1 MDNRHTNNK
10 LVLFTLS
17 AIVFLASSSASAQ
30 QAKVYRIGVLLPGEA
45 WYEIIA
51 GLRDG
56 LTQLGLHEGKNFS
69 LLMRDWTGDAKTAE
83 ETARAFERER
93 VDLVYTT
100 STNGTIA
107 AKRSTSLPIVFC
119 AGTDP
124 VVVGLVDS
132 FAKPGGR
139 LTGVYNPATD
149 LTAKRL
155 ETLKE
160 IVPTIRRVITFYD
173 PRRATAIESSKLG
186 REAARKMGIQL
197 IERHVTSD
205 EELQNNVRTLKDGE
219 ADAYLAVSDPI
230 ASNQSQV
237 IIEAAITKRLP
248 TMFDFLLHVTKG
260 GLSSYT
266 VSLHEVGRLSAK
278 YVQRVLAGMK
288 PSELPVQGVDKI
300 ELVLNLKTAKQIG
313 LIIPPNVLA
322 RADRVIK

>member
-1 MDNRHTNNK
+1 
-10 LVLFTLS
+10 VFTLS

-100 STNGTIA
+100 STNSTIA
-107 AKRSTSLPIVFC
+107 AKRSTTSLPIVFC

-124 VVVGLVDS
+124 VALGLVNS

-139 LTGVYNPATD
+139 LSGVYNH
-149 LTAKRL
+149 
-155 ETLKE
+155 
-160 IVPTIRRVITFYD
+160 
-173 PRRATAIESSKLG
+173 PRRLTAIESSKLG

-248 TMFDFLLHVTKG
+248 TMFDFRLHVTKG
-260 GLSSYT
+260 GLSTYT

>member
-1 MDNRHTNNK
+1 M
-10 LVLFTLS
+10 
-17 AIVFLASSSASAQ
+17 FLASSSASAQ

-100 STNGTIA
+100 STNSTIA
-107 AKRSTSLPIVFC
+107 AKRSTTSLPIVFC

-124 VVVGLVDS
+124 VALGLVNS

-139 LTGVYNPATD
+139 LSGVYNH
-149 LTAKRL
+149 
-155 ETLKE
+155 
-160 IVPTIRRVITFYD
+160 
-173 PRRATAIESSKLG
+173 PRRLTAIESSKLG

-248 TMFDFLLHVTKG
+248 TMFDFRLHVTKG
-260 GLSSYT
+260 GLSTYT

>member
-1 MDNRHTNNK
+1 
-10 LVLFTLS
+10 
-17 AIVFLASSSASAQ
+17 
-30 QAKVYRIGVLLPGEA
+30 
-45 WYEIIA
+45 
-51 GLRDG
+51 
-56 LTQLGLHEGKNFS
+56 
-69 LLMRDWTGDAKTAE
+69 MRDWTGDAKTAE

-100 STNGTIA
+100 STNSTIA
-107 AKRSTSLPIVFC
+107 AKRSPRAYRSFSARVPTRLL
-119 AGTDP
+119 
-124 VVVGLVDS
+124 VGLVEQLRLS
-132 FAKPGGR
+132 QGGR
-139 LTGVYNPATD
+139 LTGVYNPGHGSHSKTFGN
-149 LTAKRL
+149 
-155 ETLKE
+155 LKE
-160 IVPTIRRVITFYD
+160 IVRRIRRVITFYD

-205 EELQNNVRTLKDGE
+205 EELQNNVRTLKGGE

>member
-1 MDNRHTNNK
+1 
-10 LVLFTLS
+10 VFTLS
-17 AIVFLASSSASAQ
+17 AILFGICSFASAQ
-30 QAKVYRIGVLLPGEA
+30 QTKVYRIGVLLPGEA

-100 STNGTIA
+100 STNSTIA
-107 AKRSTSLPIVFC
+107 AKRSTTSLPIVFC

-124 VVVGLVDS
+124 VALGLVNS

-139 LTGVYNPATD
+139 LSGVYNH
-149 LTAKRL
+149 
-155 ETLKE
+155 
-160 IVPTIRRVITFYD
+160 
-173 PRRATAIESSKLG
+173 PRRLTAIESSKLG

>member
-83 ETARAFERER
+83 ETAQAFEREK

-100 STNGTIA
+100 STNSTIA
-107 AKRSTSLPIVFC
+107 AKRSTSLPIIFC

-124 VVVGLVDS
+124 VALGLVNS

-139 LTGVYNPATD
+139 LSGVYNPVTD

-155 ETLKE
+155 EILKE

-219 ADAYLAVSDPI
+219 AYAYLAVSDPI

-266 VSLHEVGRLSAK
+266 VSLHEVG
-278 YVQRVLAGMK
+278 
-288 PSELPVQGVDKI
+288 PVG
-300 ELVLNLKTAKQIG
+300 
-313 LIIPPNVLA
+313 
-322 RADRVIK
+322 

>member
-1 MDNRHTNNK
+1 MR
-10 LVLFTLS
+10 LAPLF
-17 AIVFLASSSASAQ
+17 A
-30 QAKVYRIGVLLPGEA
+30 
-45 WYEIIA
+45 
-51 GLRDG
+51 
-56 LTQLGLHEGKNFS
+56 
-69 LLMRDWTGDAKTAE
+69 
-83 ETARAFERER
+83 
-93 VDLVYTT
+93 
-100 STNGTIA
+100 
-107 AKRSTSLPIVFC
+107 
-119 AGTDP
+119 P
-124 VVVGLVDS
+124 VVVSMTSGSPVEQGLAES

-139 LTGVYNPATD
+139 LSGVYNPVTD

-155 ETLKE
+155 EILKE

-248 TMFDFLLHVTKG
+248 TMFDFRLHVTKG
-260 GLSSYT
+260 GLSTYT

-278 YVQRVLAGMK
+278 YVQLVLAGMK

-313 LIIPPNVLA
+313 LTIPPNVLA

>member
-1 MDNRHTNNK
+1 
-10 LVLFTLS
+10 LFTLS

-100 STNGTIA
+100 STNSTIA
-107 AKRSTSLPIVFC
+107 AKRSTTSLPIVFC

-124 VVVGLVDS
+124 VALGLVNS

-139 LTGVYNPATD
+139 LSGVYNH
-149 LTAKRL
+149 
-155 ETLKE
+155 
-160 IVPTIRRVITFYD
+160 
-173 PRRATAIESSKLG
+173 PRRLTAIESSKLG

-205 EELQNNVRTLKDGE
+205 EELQNNVRTLKGGE

-248 TMFDFLLHVTKG
+248 TMFDFRLHVTKG
-260 GLSSYT
+260 GLSTYT

-313 LIIPPNVLA
+313 LTIPPNVLA